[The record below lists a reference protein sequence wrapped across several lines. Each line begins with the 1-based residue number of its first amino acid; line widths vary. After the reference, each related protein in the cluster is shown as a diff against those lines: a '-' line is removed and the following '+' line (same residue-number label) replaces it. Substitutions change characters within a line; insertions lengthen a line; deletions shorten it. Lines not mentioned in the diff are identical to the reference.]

1 MILLGL
7 YGVDFSLPPTA
18 RALSRLTP
26 AAGCS
31 QAGRLMPY
39 ETRSRQAGAT
49 DGGPVALEEEAVA
62 AAKPSAAR
70 RSSERNLREAHKVA
84 PDQQPASGGEGP
96 ELGGAEEEVTD
107 PHCAPS
113 GKPSINLRPRAAS
126 SAARDRGRAASAP
139 PASAA
144 SRASDGCISAGR
156 KRPRST
162 PPQAEP
168 AVDLETEAADDVLAR
183 DERVG
188 DHDRW
193 DGHIDEDAWEVERVL
208 KRRRRL
214 GVTEYL
220 VRWAGWDE
228 KHNSWVPEDDISEEL
243 LEDLDLSEAH
253 AARKRRKPAGLCL
266 RSDKCSMPAGHAGW
280 CDKRFAAAGKAL
292 GQEPDECDED
302 EAVAT
307 EPVADVVAR
316 VQAAAR
322 ARRPPLP
329 LEPADPR
336 PDKVLIRQLFG
347 FLKPRYATDEGSN
360 PTPRPCATH
369 AFELRLGTQ
378 LGLFERGARNAAALE
393 ST

>member
-1 MILLGL
+1 
-7 YGVDFSLPPTA
+7 
-18 RALSRLTP
+18 
-26 AAGCS
+26 
-31 QAGRLMPY
+31 MPY
-39 ETRSRQAGAT
+39 GTRSRQAAGAT
-49 DGGPVALEEEAVA
+49 GGGPVALEEEAVA

-70 RSSERNLREAHKVA
+70 RSSERKLREA
-84 PDQQPASGGEGP
+84 PGQRPASGGEGP
-96 ELGGAEEEVTD
+96 ELGGAEEEVAD
-107 PHCAPS
+107 SHCAPS
-113 GKPSINLRPRAAS
+113 GKPSSNLRPRAAS
-126 SAARDRGRAASAP
+126 SAARERERAASAP

-144 SRASDGCISAGR
+144 TRASDGCISAGR

-168 AVDLETEAADDVLAR
+168 AVDLETEADDETEAAEDLAR

-188 DHDRW
+188 DYDRW
-193 DGHIDEDAWEVERVL
+193 DGHIDEDAWEVKRVL

-214 GVTEYL
+214 GMTEYL

-228 KHNSWVPEDDISEEL
+228 KYNSWVPEDDISEEL
-243 LEDLDLSEAH
+243 LEDLDLSEAQ

-280 CDKRFAAAGKAL
+280 CDKRFAAPGKAL
-292 GQEPDECDED
+292 DQEPDESDED

-336 PDKVLIRQLFG
+336 PDNVLIRQLFG

-360 PTPRPCATH
+360 PRPPSLLLT
-369 AFELRLGTQ
+369 RLSFACEQ
-378 LGLFERGARNAAALE
+378 LGLCERGVRNAAALE
-393 ST
+393 LT